1 MKLHDI
7 ISSMNELKDLQD
19 RNSLMKAPVPRCVF
33 NIACD
38 TLPKFDVRPAFDLTA
53 DSIKLIWE
61 TRGEFDNHYLQ
72 FEIDQFCI
80 RMFRE
85 LSSSINPNLELI
97 DSSEQMIRIANSFAE
112 DFFKVPKEPKYQVT
126 ISDVY
131 VGIGIDG
138 FMLTDK
144 EHALSLSKE
153 EAIVVSELVDLPL
166 FAQNDSAIIL
176 VNDM

>member
-1 MKLHDI
+1 MKLCDI
-7 ISSMNELKDLQD
+7 IGCMNELKTMQD
-19 RNSLMKAPVPRCVF
+19 RNSLMNTPVPRCVF
-33 NIACD
+33 NVVGD
-38 TLPKFDVRPAFDLTA
+38 TLPKFDVRPAFDMAA

-61 TRGEFDNHYLQ
+61 TKGEFDNHYLQ

-97 DSSEQMIRIANSFAE
+97 DSPEQMVRIANSFAE

-126 ISDVY
+126 ISDLY

-153 EAIVVSELVDLPL
+153 EAVVVSALVDLPL
-166 FAQNDSAIIL
+166 FAQNNSAIIV
-176 VNDM
+176 VNDL